1 MSTSTSIDYASTPVS
16 QLVTER
22 PERFRVFE
30 KWGIDYCCGG
40 KDPLAEACRARGID
54 LAPVL
59 ADLAESDARQPSEEE
74 RDWANAPIPELV
86 EHIVSTHHAYLQR
99 ALPELNRLSGQVL
112 AAHGER
118 HPELAETRRV
128 LLGLAAELDS
138 HLMKEEQILFP
149 LCIELSRATRLPQA
163 HCGTVQNPIRV
174 MEFEHDSAGRAL
186 ARLRELTRD
195 FTTPDDGCPT
205 YRAFMQALSELE
217 VDLHRHIHKE
227 NHVLFPRAIALE
239 AALD

>member
-1 MSTSTSIDYASTPVS
+1 MSVDYLSTPVS
-16 QLVTER
+16 QLVTDR

-40 KDPLAEACRARGID
+40 KGPLGEACAAQGLD
-54 LAPVL
+54 ADAVV
-59 ADLAESDARQPSEEE
+59 ADLAASDARVPEEAE
-74 RDWANAPIPELV
+74 GDWATATIPDLV
-86 EHIVSTHHAYLQR
+86 ENIVSTHHAYLQQ
-99 ALPELNRLSGQVL
+99 ALPELRKLSAQVV
-112 AAHGER
+112 AAHAER
-118 HPELAETRRV
+118 HPELAEVREV

-149 LCIELSRATRLPQA
+149 LCLQLSQASTLPES

-186 ARLRELTRD
+186 ARLRELTAD
-195 FTTPDDGCPT
+195 YTPPADACPT
-205 YRAFMQALSELE
+205 YRAFLQTLAELE

-227 NHVLFPRAIALE
+227 NHILFPRAIALE
-239 AALD
+239 SRLA